1 MANYQE
7 LANLVWNVAD
17 DVHRG
22 LFKPHE
28 YGDIT
33 LLFLVLRRLD
43 CILDEDGRKEKAIDT
58 YNQFKDLVPE
68 DQLPPIIRQAT
79 GTSFY
84 NTSQYDL
91 FRLADDSHN
100 IRLNFENYIG
110 GFSQDV
116 RDIIENFNLDR
127 FIERLDRH
135 NRLFVFCNKFTE
147 IDLHPKQ
154 VFEELLRRFSEM
166 SNEMSGEHYMPRD
179 VVQLLVSLLF
189 AEHHEDLRGQGL
201 SAVSSIPVA
210 EQAAC

>member
-1 MANYQE
+1 MCCADSSNRMNMATSPSRF
-7 LANLVWNVAD
+7 WC
-17 DVHRG
+17 
-22 LFKPHE
+22 
-28 YGDIT
+28 
-33 LLFLVLRRLD
+33 LRRLD
-43 CILDEDGRKEKAIDT
+43 CILDEDGRKEKAINT

-84 NTSQYDL
+84 NTSQYNL
-91 FRLADDSHN
+91 SRLADDSHN

-116 RDIIENFNLDR
+116 RDIIENFNLDG
-127 FIERLDRH
+127 FIERLDRN
-135 NRLFVFCNKFTE
+135 NRLFIFCDKFTE
-147 IDLHPKQ
+147 IDLHPDQVDNHTMGQ

-166 SNEMSGEHYMPRD
+166 SNETSGEHYTPRD
-179 VVQLLVSLLF
+179 VVRLLVSLLF

-201 SAVSSIPVA
+201 SAVSSIRVA